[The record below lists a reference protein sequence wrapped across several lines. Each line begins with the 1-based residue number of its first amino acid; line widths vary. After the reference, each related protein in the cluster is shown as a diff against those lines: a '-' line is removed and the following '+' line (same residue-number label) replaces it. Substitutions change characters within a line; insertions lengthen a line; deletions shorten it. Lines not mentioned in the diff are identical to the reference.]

1 MSETKKH
8 EADNAADIEVGIGY
22 NRPVSFADLAPTG
35 FNRNEAQKSTALKLL
50 AEQEGVEVDL
60 ESTEAKRVLRKIDM
74 RIMPLVLGLYTLQL
88 LDKNSLSFAALMGI
102 KEDSKLNGNQYD
114 WLGSIIYFG
123 YLFGEIPAAFMMQRV
138 PLAKY
143 LGVMSMLWGVVVA
156 LHAVCHNFGGLAAVR
171 FLLGSIEVC
180 TTPAIIY
187 ITSSWYTHAEQVTR
201 VAIWYSTS
209 GWAQVI
215 GGFVAWA
222 FNHADGFNW
231 QGLFIFYGAL
241 TFTTGVIVTFFLAA
255 SPIDASW
262 LSDDEK
268 KIALERVRHNK
279 TGTEMWAFNM
289 DQLKESFSDPR
300 LYLIFLVTVA
310 TGLPNGGLTAF
321 GPTIIS
327 GFGFDTNTTTL
338 LSMAPGACAAVGTV
352 LALLVIKLT
361 NRTIGGIF
369 VIFLGCVGVIM
380 MLVIP
385 EAAYTARYG
394 GYILTMQY
402 PNAILVVLAFI
413 TSGIG
418 GSTKKLAFGASFQ
431 LGYAVGNICGP
442 QTFKDSEAPH
452 YFTAKYTMLAFL
464 VCTGMLLASIGTI
477 HWYWNRKRD
486 RQDALDAQNNAVHEH
501 IANEEFAD
509 LTDFKLRSFRY
520 PL

>member
-321 GPTIIS
+321 
-327 GFGFDTNTTTL
+327 
-338 LSMAPGACAAVGTV
+338 
-352 LALLVIKLT
+352 
-361 NRTIGGIF
+361 
-369 VIFLGCVGVIM
+369 
-380 MLVIP
+380 